1 MGVANALINIER
13 YDLGLDYYHRYEKL
27 VGSVTPEQVA
37 EAARKYLNPD
47 KLAIATAGS

>member
-1 MGVANALINIER
+1 MSSATRDV
-13 YDLGLDYYHRYEKL
+13 LDSLDMFGHAARF
-27 VGSVTPEQVA
+27 PEQVA